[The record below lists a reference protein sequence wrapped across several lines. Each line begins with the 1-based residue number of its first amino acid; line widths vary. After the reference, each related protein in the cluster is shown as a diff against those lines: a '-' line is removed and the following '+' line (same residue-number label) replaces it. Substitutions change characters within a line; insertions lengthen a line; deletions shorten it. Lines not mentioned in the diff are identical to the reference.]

1 MIVIED
7 AALFDGLPVLVVL
20 ALLMA
25 AELKGF
31 NLRREHAAWVLDLV
45 VRAAAACP
53 HRDISGTQHKGWTSP
68 KSQRR
73 YRWCLAGVDFYC
85 TNSDEL
91 LSAQCKVGVG
101 QLCSLIGFGWFG
113 WFGSTIPRL
122 DFNF

>member
-1 MIVIED
+1 MIVTED

-20 ALLMA
+20 AWLMA

-73 YRWCLAGVDFYC
+73 YRWCLAGVDC
-85 TNSDEL
+85 TARKAARRCLYSR
-91 LSAQCKVGVG
+91 KVGVG

-113 WFGSTIPRL
+113 WFGSTISRL